1 MRKPQSQANGVAD
14 AAERGEDLVEQVRRI
29 WEEVLGIS
37 PIDTDDDLFDLGGHS
52 LTITQIIARMR
63 KRLGV
68 EVPLDV
74 FFDEPTIAGVV
85 DAVRNG

>member
-1 MRKPQSQANGVAD
+1 VAN